1 MRLGKHQLK
10 LLAGLGSPF
19 TLLVVGDALSA
30 SLVKRGLLEATGR
43 SGDSFFRITP
53 AGLRELADALDRGD
67 LEQFVDKRITG
78 GKR

>member
-1 MRLGKHQLK
+1 MRLGKLQIK

-30 SLVKRGLLEATGR
+30 SLVKRGLLVATR
-43 SGDSFFRITP
+43 GDSLFRITP
-53 AGLRELADALDRGD
+53 AGLRELADVLDRGD
-67 LEQFVDKRITG
+67 LEQFVDKRIAG

>member
-19 TLLVVGDALSA
+19 TMLVVGDKLSA
-30 SLVKRGLLEATGR
+30 SLVKGGLLVATR
-43 SGDSFFRITP
+43 ADSLFRITP
-53 AGLRELADALDRGD
+53 AGLRELAAALDRGD
-67 LEQFVDKRITG
+67 LEQFVDKRFSG